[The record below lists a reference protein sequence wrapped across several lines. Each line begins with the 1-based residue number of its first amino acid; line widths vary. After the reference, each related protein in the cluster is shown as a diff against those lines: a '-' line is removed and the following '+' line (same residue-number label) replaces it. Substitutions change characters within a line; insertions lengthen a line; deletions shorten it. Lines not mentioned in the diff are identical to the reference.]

1 MSGYYGTE
9 HQQKLQQKCEAMLPW
24 LMDTPGG
31 SNAVRFMSTDD
42 PERFGWDTVLKILKE
57 DGVIGFRLVARQT
70 MDEARQMLA
79 SHGYRLDFWDVLM
92 GTREE
97 AMHAA
102 EAVLAAGLPPG
113 FARVPVAEA
122 GPIEKLQEF
131 IAASGVVPFPA
142 AMLVG
147 QPGRAAT
154 TVIAGPQGEIAAAAH
169 CYYGHNRFSPYH
181 HTAWGGLCAVAPK
194 HRGTGLGRYVNARM
208 VMDCFEELRAEAVYE
223 LVGSYNV
230 ASRKM
235 VEASGL
241 RLRPD
246 LISGIAVAEN
256 SDRFSR

>member
-31 SNAVRFMSTDD
+31 FNAVRLVSTDD
-42 PERFGWDTVLKILKE
+42 PERFGWDTVLKFLRE
-57 DGVIGFRLVARQT
+57 DGAISFRMVPRPTMEAAR
-70 MDEARQMLA
+70 EMLA
-79 SHGYRLDFWDVLM
+79 AQGFRLDFWDVLM
-92 GTREE
+92 GTRQE
-97 AMHAA
+97 AMPAV

-113 FARVPVAEA
+113 FVRVPVAEA

-131 IAASGVVPFPA
+131 IAASGIVPFPA
-142 AMLVG
+142 SMLAG

-154 TVIAGPQGEIAAAAH
+154 TVIADPQGEIAATAH
-169 CYYGHNRFSPYH
+169 CYFGHNRFSPYH
-181 HTAWGGLCAVAPK
+181 HTAWGGLVAVAPG

-223 LVGSYNV
+223 LVASSNV

-246 LISGIAVAEN
+246 LFSGVAVAEN